1 MHKLRHRRNTRYGW
15 WVKPYPTGTYTLQ
28 DASSFLDALTLLLWG
43 GYRSEERAKIN
54 RPSTAGA
61 NTNFLLCILA

>member
-1 MHKLRHRRNTRYGW
+1 LRHRRNTRYGW

-43 GYRSEERAKIN
+43 GK
-54 RPSTAGA
+54 T
-61 NTNFLLCILA
+61 